1 MCTEKR
7 GFEMSS
13 EIEEQ
18 DDSVDS
24 TVRSLIRKLVGELSL
39 VTGFPDVRSDQ
50 ILRDELG
57 YDSVRQ
63 VELTFLLE
71 ELFGFDSLVIEEAPF
86 METVGDLEDFTLDM
100 ISQGR
105 AKNPSQSDIDR
116 VRELIPA
123 RSE

>member
-1 MCTEKR
+1 
-7 GFEMSS
+7 MSS
-13 EIEEQ
+13 EEEEKS
-18 DDSVDS
+18 DSPDS
-24 TVRSLIRKLVGELSL
+24 TVRSLIRKLAGDLSPL
-39 VTGFPDVRSDQ
+39 PGFPDVRSDQ

-57 YDSVRQ
+57 YDSVHQ

-71 ELFGFDSLVIEEAPF
+71 ELFGFDSLAIEEAPF
-86 METVGDLEDFTLDM
+86 MEIVSDLEDFTLDM

-105 AKNPSQSDIDR
+105 AKTPSQSEIDR

>member
-1 MCTEKR
+1 
-7 GFEMSS
+7 MSS
-13 EIEEQ
+13 EKEEQ
-18 DDSVDS
+18 SESLDS
-24 TVRSLIRKLVGELSL
+24 TVRSFIRNLVGELSPL
-39 VTGFPDVRSDQ
+39 PGFPDVRCDQ

-57 YDSVRQ
+57 YDSVHQ

-86 METVGDLEDFTLDM
+86 METVSDLEDFTLDM

-105 AKNPSQSDIDR
+105 ARVPSESDIDR
-116 VRELIPA
+116 VRELVPA

>member
-1 MCTEKR
+1 MSSSEEKR
-7 GFEMSS
+7 DESL
-13 EIEEQ
+13 
-18 DDSVDS
+18 DSGTVE
-24 TVRSLIRKLVGELSL
+24 TVRGLVRKFVGELSPL
-39 VTGFPDVRSDQ
+39 PASSGVRADL

-71 ELFGFDSLVIEEAPF
+71 ELFGFESLVVEEAPF

-100 ISQGR
+100 ISRGR
-105 AKNPSQSDIDR
+105 ARVPSQSDVDR
-116 VRELIPA
+116 VGELVPT